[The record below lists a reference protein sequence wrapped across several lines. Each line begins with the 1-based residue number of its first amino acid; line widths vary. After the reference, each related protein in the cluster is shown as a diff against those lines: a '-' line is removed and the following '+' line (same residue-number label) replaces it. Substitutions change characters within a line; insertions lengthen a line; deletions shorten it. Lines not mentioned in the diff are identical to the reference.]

1 MSFMCSLVVS
11 AGLSVTPL
19 PLPSAQSVAETLL
32 FRTSLPAFVNI
43 ANEQNHDVR
52 LDWSSDGCSAPVVH
66 STGRSFDFTNACRR
80 HDFGYRNMS
89 QLKNDRHDNTRNN
102 DHCEEHQKD
111 QIIWKRQN
119 QQRYYEKNSK
129 KNKFLYQNLQSEECC
144 FPTSL

>member
-1 MSFMCSLVVS
+1 MCSLVVS

-19 PLPSAQSVAETLL
+19 PLPSAQSVAQTLL
-32 FRTSLPAFVNI
+32 FRSSLPAFVNI

-89 QLKNDRHDNTRNN
+89 QLKNGRLWSEAMRLRIDKQFRKDTRAS
-102 DHCEEHQKD
+102 CV
-111 QIIWKRQN
+111 
-119 QQRYYEKNSK
+119 SK
-129 KNKFLYQNLQSEECC
+129 VRLTRTQCLAWAEMF
-144 FPTSL
+144 FHTVRRFGRP

>member
-43 ANEQNHDVR
+43 AIEQNHDVR

-89 QLKNDRHDNTRNN
+89 QLKNGRLWSEAMRLRIDKQLR
-102 DHCEEHQKD
+102 KD
-111 QIIWKRQN
+111 MRASCV
-119 QQRYYEKNSK
+119 SK
-129 KNKFLYQNLQSEECC
+129 VRITKAQCLTWAEMF
-144 FPTSL
+144 FRTVRRFGRP

>member
-1 MSFMCSLVVS
+1 MSFVCSLVVS

-19 PLPSAQSVAETLL
+19 PFPSAQSVAETLL

-89 QLKNDRHDNTRNN
+89 QLKNGRLWSEALRLRIDERLR
-102 DHCEEHQKD
+102 KD
-111 QIIWKRQN
+111 MRTSCTSKVRLKRTQCLAWAEMFF
-119 QQRYYEKNSK
+119 RTVRS
-129 KNKFLYQNLQSEECC
+129 FGR
-144 FPTSL
+144 P

>member
-43 ANEQNHDVR
+43 ANQQNHDVR

-89 QLKNDRHDNTRNN
+89 QLKNGRLWSEAMRLRIDKQFR
-102 DHCEEHQKD
+102 KD
-111 QIIWKRQN
+111 ARASCT
-119 QQRYYEKNSK
+119 SK
-129 KNKFLYQNLQSEECC
+129 VRLTKTQCLAWAEMFFRTVRS
-144 FPTSL
+144 FGRP